1 MIPACSGT
9 TAREPSQP
17 SGSGARRAWR
27 AFGLGTVVT
36 FALMAVWAITM
47 PLYSGPD
54 EPSQAAHAAALV
66 RGQLFG
72 TPVRNF
78 RFPGADVTVPG
89 TLGNGTDDIS
99 CYWYHPAIPASCAAG
114 VRLTS
119 RPVAALTYSSR
130 YPPLYYTATG
140 LVTLVDQSS
149 STLIYMRLV
158 GALMC
163 SVLLG
168 LAYMALA
175 VWSANRVLP
184 VGFLCALT
192 PMAVYLGGVLNPS
205 GLEIAAAIC
214 LWASG
219 VVLMLEHAEDPPPG
233 LVLVVAASAVVLT
246 CTRGLSPLFAL
257 LSIVA
262 LAALV
267 GQQTVARLFRSRR
280 DVRWGAL
287 ALIVVAV
294 VTVAWVLYA
303 HSLSL
308 LPAGSRV
315 SPSASDLSIVGQAF
329 GQTRIWLEQMVGVL
343 GWGDASMPSWTYR
356 VWGLVLVLLVL
367 LALRSRHRQGLLVL
381 GWLIGLSLLLPVA
394 ISLVDTAEHRNRL
407 DRPLHA
413 AARRR
418 GARAGGRARRCRRR
432 RAAGVAAAH
441 AAAGPGGGQPARLP
455 GNPPTLRRRYPRA
468 LRLPRGPLA
477 THRGMAARAHLVRG
491 RLGPPCHT
499 AVAPDRF
506 ADAPAVG
513 DRDAVGIG
521 ASGDRHRAPA

>member
-1 MIPACSGT
+1 
-9 TAREPSQP
+9 
-17 SGSGARRAWR
+17 
-27 AFGLGTVVT
+27 
-36 FALMAVWAITM
+36 MAVWAITM

-130 YPPLYYTATG
+130 YPPLYYAATG

-394 ISLVDTAEHRNRL
+394 ISLVDARSIGIVWTGRYTL
-407 DRPLHA
+407 PLAVGVPVLA
-413 AARRR
+413 AALGGAGANAPPVWLRRTLLL
-418 GARAGGRARRCRRR
+418 AL
-432 RAAGVAAAH
+432 AAASLL
-441 AAAGPGGGQPARLP
+441 GYLE
-455 GNPPTLRRRYPRA
+455 TLRRY
-468 LRLPRGPLA
+468 
-477 THRGMAARAHLVRG
+477 
-491 RLGPPCHT
+491 
-499 AVAPDRF
+499 
-506 ADAPAVG
+506 
-513 DRDAVGIG
+513 AVGIHG
-521 ASGDRHRAPA
+521 PYDFLGGPWRPIEGWPLALTWYVAASGLLVTLLWRLTASPTHRPSGTAMPWESVPQATAIAPPA